1 MNLYGFGAHVPPHM
15 SHTSHCFAMNGDIF
29 DPRCAN
35 LEEVKARYKH
45 CISTVQ
51 LSGPTYFEFI
61 INEVNNIVETEPGD

>member
-1 MNLYGFGAHVPPHM
+1 
-15 SHTSHCFAMNGDIF
+15 MNGDIF